1 MMNTMFGAAGRA
13 CGNTS
18 STPAAVASAP
28 RAVARRTVRR
38 LTPAEE
44 DVRGMARVYDGVF
57 SRCSA
62 GLQACCDSSPG
73 LQACRD
79 RRTCYFFL
87 TPKRGDRVAKNRRI
101 DERFDRL

>member
-1 MMNTMFGAAGRA
+1 MMNTMFGGAGRA

-18 STPAAVASAP
+18 STPAAVARAP

-44 DVRGMARVYDGVF
+44 DVRGMARVYDGDF
-57 SRCSA
+57 TRCSA
-62 GLQACCDSSPG
+62 GLQACCDSSAG

-79 RRTCYFFL
+79 RRTCYFFNAEARR
-87 TPKRGDRVAKNRRI
+87 PRREEPSDR
-101 DERFDRL
+101 